1 MPVGVYFQQLFR
13 TVLSRQVEYSYSQ
26 DEEGFTTMIP
36 LQHDRLAQVWD
47 FSHVLPF
54 AGEWAWSVR
63 RFAGEIHPDTF
74 LFRLDWRQN
83 EPIAVTLYCR
93 FPSEPDELEF
103 KRAINHAQP
112 FHWHGPS
119 PSAIASSLG
128 LSGPRGIAFRA
139 TRSGSMRTALYFRSE
154 EHSGS
159 AWSRRL
165 LDLLASCSYPQDLA
179 LLIEDHVRQLYRP
192 GPIGVIGLDDGEDG
206 VPSSLKFDPADVP
219 LVKTFAWLAQIGVPA
234 NRIAAL
240 RRIAIGL
247 RAEYVTYAG
256 AQYSREGVS
265 GWRVYLACEPGYSR
279 VPGHMSVGSQRTLR
293 PARRLLQ

>member
-1 MPVGVYFQQLFR
+1 MPAGLYFQQLFR

-26 DEEGFTTMIP
+26 DEESFTTMIP
-36 LQHDRLAQVWD
+36 LQQDRLAQVWE

-63 RFAGEIHPDTF
+63 RFASAIHPDTF
-74 LFRLDWRQN
+74 LFRIDWRQD

-93 FPSEPDELEF
+93 FPSEPDDLEF
-103 KRAINHAQP
+103 KRAIIHAHP
-112 FHWHGPS
+112 FHWHGPN

-139 TRSGSMRTALYFRSE
+139 TQTCSLRTALYFRSE

-165 LDLLASCSYPQDLA
+165 MDLLASCRYPQDLA
-179 LLIEDHVRQLYRP
+179 PLIEGQIRHLYRP

-219 LVKTFAWLAQIGVPA
+219 LFKTFIWLTQIGVPA
-234 NRIAAL
+234 DRIAAL
-240 RRIAIGL
+240 RRVAIGL
-247 RAEYVTYAG
+247 RTEYVTYAG
-256 AQYSREGVS
+256 AQYSPDGMS

-279 VPGHMSVGSQRTLR
+279 IPGQMSFGSQRTLR
-293 PARRLLQ
+293 PVRRLMH